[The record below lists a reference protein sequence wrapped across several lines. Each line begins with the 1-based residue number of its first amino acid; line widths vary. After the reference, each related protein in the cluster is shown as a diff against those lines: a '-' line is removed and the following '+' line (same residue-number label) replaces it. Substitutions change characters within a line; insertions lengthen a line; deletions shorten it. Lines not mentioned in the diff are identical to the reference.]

1 MPVSIFGITVSDRRN
16 RIITNTSDR
25 FYAEIEQDILNLF
38 DRINNHEDLLN
49 VIIGEIDRIRYKLTK
64 RLTNTTLNVIGSN

>member
-25 FYAEIEQDILNLF
+25 FFVEIEGEIIELF
-38 DRINNHEDLLN
+38 DKINEHVELLN
-49 VIIGEIDRIRYKLTK
+49 VIIGEIDRIRFKLTK
-64 RLTNTTLNVIGSN
+64 RITNAKITITP

>member
-25 FYAEIEQDILNLF
+25 FYAEIEQDILALF
-38 DRINNHEDLLN
+38 DRINRHEDLLN
-49 VIIGEIDRIRYKLTK
+49 VIIGEIERIRYKLTK
-64 RLTNTTLNVIGSN
+64 RVTNTSSNVIT

>member
-25 FYAEIEQDILNLF
+25 FFLEIEKEIIELF
-38 DRINNHEDLLN
+38 DAINKHEVLLN
-49 VIIGEIDRIRYKLTK
+49 IIIGEIDRIRFKLTK
-64 RLTNTTLNVIGSN
+64 RITNAQITVTGGV

>member
-1 MPVSIFGITVSDRRN
+1 MPVSIFGITVGDRRN

-38 DRINNHEDLLN
+38 DRINRHDDLLN
-49 VIIGEIDRIRYKLTK
+49 AIIGEIERIRYKLTK
-64 RLTNTTLNVIGSN
+64 RITNSTTNIVT

>member
-25 FYAEIEQDILNLF
+25 FYAEIEQDILNIF

-49 VIIGEIDRIRYKLTK
+49 VIMGEIERIRFKLTK
-64 RLTNTTLNVIGSN
+64 RLTNTSLNVIGG